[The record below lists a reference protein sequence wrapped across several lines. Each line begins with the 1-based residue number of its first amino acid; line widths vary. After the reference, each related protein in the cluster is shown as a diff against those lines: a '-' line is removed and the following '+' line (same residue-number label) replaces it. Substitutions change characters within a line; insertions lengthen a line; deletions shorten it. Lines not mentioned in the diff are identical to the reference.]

1 MGGAVEE
8 RREVERAVSPA
19 EEELASRLGRERGRA
34 SREREPARAE
44 SEKSAAPERGAE
56 EVEARGE
63 EALARE
69 SDTEESAVAE
79 RRGDGALERR
89 DGAEPDVLLHVP
101 NLEVDEISVEV
112 DELHARVALHAE
124 VANLVRLD
132 VGADVDVGRVKIEI
146 QGVRAAALLK
156 VRLDE
161 VYRILERTLT
171 TIDNNPQLLEAL
183 LEPVGEAVGEVGKGV
198 GEAVPELGRG
208 VSKTLP
214 EVGKGVGET
223 LPEVG
228 KGVREAVPEIGKGVG
243 EVGKGVGQAAPE
255 LGKGVGEVGKGVGQA
270 APEVAKGVGEVGKG
284 VGQAA
289 PEAGKAVGEAGKGV
303 SQAAPEATKE
313 AGEAGKGAASEVGE
327 GARKVGKGTGEAGRA
342 ATGVAGAES
351 RVMESQTGG
360 NRMAEERM
368 NRPEESTGESSSPI
382 TFDKLKEDL
391 VQVVQD
397 LTVLLKESVGEPGGK
412 GLLGQLS
419 RLRDT
424 LQEWRQ
430 EVEGKMAERKEKR
443 GAKEGGKE
451 AEAKGEEDAEAE
463 EGGKEAEAK
472 GEEGAEAEKGEEK
485 AEAGAKEEGPVSLF
499 DGTEESLENWK
510 SVGWGQMRYEGGELC
525 VESGNDLGLVY
536 FEGEKFDDGV
546 LRLKFLPKTE
556 DFDASVAVRFRDP
569 SQPVPDR
576 DNPETKYNYDNPAY
590 VASHTGFAIHL
601 ANHPPAAVPGT
612 FEGILFGEGDGAQ
625 LHEESAESRTD
636 DWNELEVEIEGNCYA
651 VTLNGKSTSRFV
663 NVDSYRGKS
672 TEDDSDSGFVG
683 LLHRKGRIHLKDVE
697 FVPREARAE
706 EAPEQEEAPEEAG
719 EEAHEGKS

>member
-1 MGGAVEE
+1 MEE

-183 LEPVGEAVGEVGKGV
+183 LEPVGEAVGEV
-198 GEAVPELGRG
+198 
-208 VSKTLP
+208 
-214 EVGKGVGET
+214 
-223 LPEVG
+223 
-228 KGVREAVPEIGKGVG
+228 
-243 EVGKGVGQAAPE
+243 
-255 LGKGVGEVGKGVGQA
+255 GKGVGEVGKGVGQA

-451 AEAKGEEDAEAE
+451 AEAKGEEGAEAE
-463 EGGKEAEAK
+463 E
-472 GEEGAEAEKGEEK
+472 GEEK

-625 LHEESAESRTD
+625 LHEESAEIRTD

>member
-1 MGGAVEE
+1 MEE

-44 SEKSAAPERGAE
+44 SEKSAAPERGAK

-183 LEPVGEAVGEVGKGV
+183 LEPVGEAVGE
-198 GEAVPELGRG
+198 
-208 VSKTLP
+208 
-214 EVGKGVGET
+214 
-223 LPEVG
+223 
-228 KGVREAVPEIGKGVG
+228 IGKGVG

-303 SQAAPEATKE
+303 SPAAPEATKE

-463 EGGKEAEAK
+463 
-472 GEEGAEAEKGEEK
+472 KGEEK

-625 LHEESAESRTD
+625 LHEESAEIRTD

>member
-1 MGGAVEE
+1 MEE

-198 GEAVPELGRG
+198 GE
-208 VSKTLP
+208 
-214 EVGKGVGET
+214 
-223 LPEVG
+223 
-228 KGVREAVPEIGKGVG
+228 
-243 EVGKGVGQAAPE
+243 
-255 LGKGVGEVGKGVGQA
+255 VGKGVGQA

-303 SQAAPEATKE
+303 SQAALEATKE

-451 AEAKGEEDAEAE
+451 AEAKGEED
-463 EGGKEAEAK
+463 
-472 GEEGAEAEKGEEK
+472 AEAEKGEEK

-625 LHEESAESRTD
+625 LHEESAEIRTD

>member
-1 MGGAVEE
+1 M
-8 RREVERAVSPA
+8 
-19 EEELASRLGRERGRA
+19 
-34 SREREPARAE
+34 
-44 SEKSAAPERGAE
+44 
-56 EVEARGE
+56 
-63 EALARE
+63 
-69 SDTEESAVAE
+69 
-79 RRGDGALERR
+79 
-89 DGAEPDVLLHVP
+89 
-101 NLEVDEISVEV
+101 
-112 DELHARVALHAE
+112 
-124 VANLVRLD
+124 
-132 VGADVDVGRVKIEI
+132 
-146 QGVRAAALLK
+146 
-156 VRLDE
+156 
-161 VYRILERTLT
+161 
-171 TIDNNPQLLEAL
+171 
-183 LEPVGEAVGEVGKGV
+183 
-198 GEAVPELGRG
+198 
-208 VSKTLP
+208 
-214 EVGKGVGET
+214 
-223 LPEVG
+223 
-228 KGVREAVPEIGKGVG
+228 
-243 EVGKGVGQAAPE
+243 
-255 LGKGVGEVGKGVGQA
+255 
-270 APEVAKGVGEVGKG
+270 
-284 VGQAA
+284 
-289 PEAGKAVGEAGKGV
+289 GEAGKGV

-360 NRMAEERM
+360 NRMAEERRM

-443 GAKEGGKE
+443 GAK
-451 AEAKGEEDAEAE
+451 

-625 LHEESAESRTD
+625 LHEESAEIRTD